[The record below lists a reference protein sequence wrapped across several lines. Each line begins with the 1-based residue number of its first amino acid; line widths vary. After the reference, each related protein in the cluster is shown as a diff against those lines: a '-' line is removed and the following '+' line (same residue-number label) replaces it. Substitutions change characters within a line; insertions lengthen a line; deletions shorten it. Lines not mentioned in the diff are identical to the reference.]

1 MKKILIS
8 LMILGITFFTLLP
21 SQNITKVNA
30 ENFCKASVVVESSSK
45 RVLSEKN
52 KDEKLPMASTTKI
65 MTALV
70 TLENAKNLDE
80 IIKIDDRAVGIEG
93 TSIYLRKGEE
103 MTVRELLFGLMLPS
117 GNDASLALAY
127 HIGNGN
133 FEEFVN
139 MMNSMAQKL
148 NLKNTHFA
156 NPHGLDQ
163 ESHYTS
169 AYDLALITIEAM
181 KHKDFRDIVSTKNIQ
196 ITGNKEVGNRFLRNK
211 QRLLKTLEGCN
222 GVKTGFT
229 DNAGRCLVTSCNR
242 NGMELISVVLNCPN
256 MFEESARLIEE
267 AYKTY
272 TYETIL
278 EPYSYI
284 TSIGVEEGKYD
295 NVKVFTM
302 KGFKY
307 PLKENEKELIHIET
321 KLPEILNAPLE
332 KEEEIGEIKIFFEKS
347 LIFCEKIY
355 TMESVESV
363 DIKDKVKDIIDKWFY
378 E

>member
-181 KHKDFRDIVSTKNIQ
+181 KHKDFRDIVSTKYIQ

>member
-295 NVKVFTM
+295 NVKVYTM

-347 LIFCEKIY
+347 LIFSEKIY

>member
-347 LIFCEKIY
+347 LIFSEKIY